1 MRKVYVRAV
10 GVNPDSQTPVI
21 LLQEEDGSGILPI
34 GVGHAEAQAIM
45 VALKDI
51 ELPRPISYD
60 LMKKVMN
67 SFDASP
73 EKVIV
78 NDLKDGT
85 FYARF
90 IVRQGDEQLTFDAR
104 PSDSIAMALRTDTP
118 IFIADEVAHRA
129 LVRKEIVQ
137 EDEDVTEEV
146 KEEREKFRDFVDDV
160 FENVEVDE
168 EIDSEG
174 EEEL

>member
-1 MRKVYVRAV
+1 MRKVFVRAV
-10 GVNPDSQTPVI
+10 GVNPESQTPVI
-21 LLQEEDGSGILPI
+21 LLQEEEGSGILPI

-60 LMKKVMN
+60 LMKKVFK

-73 EKVIV
+73 EKVVV

-90 IVRQGDEQLTFDAR
+90 VLQQGDNTFTYDAR

-118 IFIADEVAHRA
+118 IYIADNVAHRA
-129 LVRKEIVQ
+129 LVRKDIVE
-137 EDEDVTEEV
+137 EDEELTEEV
-146 KEEREKFRDFVDDV
+146 KEEREQFRDFVDDV
-160 FENVEVDE
+160 FENVELDE
-168 EIDSEG
+168 EPEEG
-174 EEEL
+174 KENE

>member
-1 MRKVYVRAV
+1 MRKVFVRAV

-21 LLQEEDGSGILPI
+21 LLQEEEGSGILPI
-34 GVGHAEAQAIM
+34 GIGHAEAQAIM

-60 LMKKVMN
+60 LMNKILK

-73 EKVIV
+73 EKVVV

-90 IVRQGDEQLTFDAR
+90 VIRQGEDQYTFDAR

-118 IFIADEVAHRA
+118 IYIADNVAHRA
-129 LVRKEIVQ
+129 LVSRELV
-137 EDEDVTEEV
+137 EEEDVAEEV
-146 KEEREKFRDFVDDV
+146 QEEREQFRDFVDEV
-160 FENVEVDE
+160 FENVEIDE
-168 EIDSEG
+168 KDLDEG
-174 EEEL
+174 EEND

>member
-1 MRKVYVRAV
+1 
-10 GVNPDSQTPVI
+10 
-21 LLQEEDGSGILPI
+21 
-34 GVGHAEAQAIM
+34 M

-60 LMKKVMN
+60 LMNKILK

-73 EKVIV
+73 EKVVV

-90 IVRQGDEQLTFDAR
+90 VIRQGEDQYTFDAR

-118 IFIADEVAHRA
+118 IYIADNVAHRA
-129 LVRKEIVQ
+129 LVSRELV
-137 EDEDVTEEV
+137 EEEDVAEEV
-146 KEEREKFRDFVDDV
+146 QEEREQFRDFVDEV
-160 FENVEVDE
+160 FENVEIDE
-168 EIDSEG
+168 KDLDEG
-174 EEEL
+174 EEND

>member
-1 MRKVYVRAV
+1 MRKVFVRAV

-21 LLQEEDGSGILPI
+21 LLQEEEGSGILPI
-34 GVGHAEAQAIM
+34 GIGHAEAQAIM

-60 LMKKVMN
+60 LMNKILK

-73 EKVIV
+73 EKVVV

-90 IVRQGDEQLTFDAR
+90 VIRQGEDQYTFDAR

-118 IFIADEVAHRA
+118 IYIADNVAHRA
-129 LVRKEIVQ
+129 LVSRELV
-137 EDEDVTEEV
+137 EEEDVAEEV
-146 KEEREKFRDFVDDV
+146 QEEREQFRDFVDEV

-168 EIDSEG
+168 KDLDEG
-174 EEEL
+174 EEDD